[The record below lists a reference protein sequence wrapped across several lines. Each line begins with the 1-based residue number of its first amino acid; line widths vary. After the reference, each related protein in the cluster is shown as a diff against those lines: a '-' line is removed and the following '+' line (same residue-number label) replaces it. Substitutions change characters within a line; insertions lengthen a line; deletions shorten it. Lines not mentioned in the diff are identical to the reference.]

1 MKTTQLIMF
10 MALSFVLGLGVMA
23 LLRTDKESQK
33 ATSSNQS
40 SSEIE
45 NKDKKTGSNSSTSN
59 LISNVPSKPKNTPF
73 KINEDLEDPEDEEP
87 EGPEEA
93 FAQLL
98 NSPEARKLM
107 KGFAGAMSRGADR
120 MISSE
125 VEKQKEKLGLS
136 DDQAE
141 SIQGKLVSMVQDET
155 KRFQSQLDDEN
166 RSFGEIMESQGEF
179 WSQNEPKIDEIM
191 KAELNDDQYALYE
204 REQLVE
210 KTNRV
215 QRQATS
221 ELDRLN
227 RTLELTEEQEDQVFG
242 ILVQKS
248 SEYDESMAIEGIS
261 ATLPESANA
270 EDISKEDA
278 IRSVLNAD
286 QTEKY
291 NERLENGGFGRRG
304 GWGRGQWNRRGGFGG

>member
-1 MKTTQLIMF
+1 MKTNQLIIF

-23 LLRTDKESQK
+23 LFKSDKDVGNANSTKESSSENGSSSDK
-33 ATSSNQS
+33 TSSNS
-40 SSEIE
+40 S
-45 NKDKKTGSNSSTSN
+45 KSN
-59 LISNVPSKPKNTPF
+59 LISTVPSKPKNTPF
-73 KINEDLEDPEDEEP
+73 KIIEETEDSEDEEP
-87 EGPEEA
+87 AGPEEA

-107 KGFAGAMSRGADR
+107 KGFAGAMSQGADR
-120 MISSE
+120 MIASE
-125 VEKQKEKLGLS
+125 IENQKEKLGLS
-136 DDQAE
+136 DSQTE
-141 SIQGKLVSMVQDET
+141 SIKDKMVSMVKEET
-155 KRFQSQLDDEN
+155 KRFQSQLDDED

-179 WSQNEPKIDEIM
+179 WSQNEPKINEIM
-191 KAELNDDQYALYE
+191 KAELTDDQYATYE

-227 RTLELTEEQEDQVFG
+227 KTLELSEEQEDQVFG

-248 SEYDESMAIEGIS
+248 SQYDESMAIEGIE

-270 EDISKEDA
+270 EDITKEDA
-278 IRSVLNAD
+278 IRSVLNTE

-291 NERLENGGFGRRG
+291 NERLEKGGFGRRG
-304 GWGRGQWNRRGGFGG
+304 PWGRGRGFGG

>member
-1 MKTTQLIMF
+1 

-23 LLRTDKESQK
+23 LFKSDKDVGNANSTKESSSENGNSSDK
-33 ATSSNQS
+33 TSSNS
-40 SSEIE
+40 S
-45 NKDKKTGSNSSTSN
+45 KSN
-59 LISNVPSKPKNTPF
+59 LISTVPSKPKNTPF
-73 KINEDLEDPEDEEP
+73 KIIEETEDSEDEEP
-87 EGPEEA
+87 AGPEEA

-107 KGFAGAMSRGADR
+107 KGFAGAMSQGADR
-120 MISSE
+120 MIASE
-125 VEKQKEKLGLS
+125 IENQKEKLGLS
-136 DDQAE
+136 DSQTE
-141 SIQGKLVSMVQDET
+141 SIKDKMVSMVKEET
-155 KRFQSQLDDEN
+155 KRFQSQLDDED

-179 WSQNEPKIDEIM
+179 WSQNEPKINEIM
-191 KAELNDDQYALYE
+191 KAELTDDQYATYE

-227 RTLELTEEQEDQVFG
+227 KTLELSEEQEDQVFG

-248 SEYDESMAIEGIS
+248 SQYDESMAIEGIE

-270 EDISKEDA
+270 EDITKEDA
-278 IRSVLNAD
+278 IRSVLNTE

-291 NERLENGGFGRRG
+291 NERLEKGGFGRRG
-304 GWGRGQWNRRGGFGG
+304 PWGRGRGFGG

>member
-1 MKTTQLIMF
+1 MKRNQLIIF

-23 LLRTDKESQK
+23 LFKSDKDVENANSTK
-33 ATSSNQS
+33 ES
-40 SSEIE
+40 SSE
-45 NKDKKTGSNSSTSN
+45 NGNSSDKASSNSSKSN
-59 LISNVPSKPKNTPF
+59 LISTVPSKPKNTPF
-73 KINEDLEDPEDEEP
+73 KIIEETEDSEDEEP
-87 EGPEEA
+87 AGPEEA

-107 KGFAGAMSRGADR
+107 KGFAGAMSQGADR
-120 MISSE
+120 MIASE
-125 VEKQKEKLGLS
+125 IENQKEKLGLS
-136 DDQAE
+136 DSQTE
-141 SIQGKLVSMVQDET
+141 SIKDKMVSMVKEET
-155 KRFQSQLDDEN
+155 KRFQSQLDDED

-179 WSQNEPKIDEIM
+179 WSQNEPKINEIM
-191 KAELNDDQYALYE
+191 KAELTDDQYATYE

-210 KTNRV
+210 KTSRV

-227 RTLELTEEQEDQVFG
+227 KTLELSEEQEDQVFG

-248 SEYDESMAIEGIS
+248 SQYDESMAIEGIE

-270 EDISKEDA
+270 EDITKEDA
-278 IRSVLNAD
+278 IRSVLNTE

-291 NERLENGGFGRRG
+291 NERLEKGGFGRRG
-304 GWGRGQWNRRGGFGG
+304 PWGRGRGFGG

>member
-1 MKTTQLIMF
+1 MKTTQFMF

-23 LLRTDKESQK
+23 LLLTDKESQK

-45 NKDKKTGSNSSTSN
+45 NKGKKTGSNSSTSN

-73 KINEDLEDPEDEEP
+73 KINEDPEDEEP

-155 KRFQSQLDDEN
+155 KRFQNQLDDEN

-210 KTNRV
+210 KTTRV

>member
-45 NKDKKTGSNSSTSN
+45 NKGKKTGSNSSTSN

-73 KINEDLEDPEDEEP
+73 KINEDPEDEEP

>member
-73 KINEDLEDPEDEEP
+73 KINENPEDPEDEEP

>member
-1 MKTTQLIMF
+1 MKTNQLIIF

-23 LLRTDKESQK
+23 LFKSDKDIENANSIK
-33 ATSSNQS
+33 EN
-40 SSEIE
+40 SSE
-45 NKDKKTGSNSSTSN
+45 NGNSSDKTNSNSSKSN
-59 LISNVPSKPKNTPF
+59 LISTVPSKPKNTPF
-73 KINEDLEDPEDEEP
+73 KIIEETEDSEDEEP
-87 EGPEEA
+87 AGPEEA

-107 KGFAGAMSRGADR
+107 KGFAGAMSQGADR
-120 MISSE
+120 MIASE
-125 VEKQKEKLGLS
+125 IENQKEKLGLS
-136 DDQAE
+136 DSQTE
-141 SIQGKLVSMVQDET
+141 SIKDKMVSMVKEET

-179 WSQNEPKIDEIM
+179 WSQNEPKINEIM
-191 KAELNDDQYALYE
+191 KAELTDDQYATYE

-227 RTLELTEEQEDQVFG
+227 KTLELSEEQEDQVFG

-248 SEYDESMAIEGIS
+248 SQYDESMAIEGIE
-261 ATLPESANA
+261 ATLPESAIA
-270 EDISKEDA
+270 EDITKEDA
-278 IRSVLNAD
+278 IRSVLNTE

-291 NERLENGGFGRRG
+291 NERLEKGGFGRRG
-304 GWGRGQWNRRGGFGG
+304 PWGRGRGFGG

>member
-45 NKDKKTGSNSSTSN
+45 NKGKKTGSNSSTSN

-73 KINEDLEDPEDEEP
+73 KINEDPEDEEP

-210 KTNRV
+210 KTTRV

>member
-1 MKTTQLIMF
+1 MKTNQLIF

-23 LLRTDKESQK
+23 LFKSDKDVENANSTKESSSENGNSSDK
-33 ATSSNQS
+33 TSSNS
-40 SSEIE
+40 S
-45 NKDKKTGSNSSTSN
+45 KSN
-59 LISNVPSKPKNTPF
+59 LISTVPSKPKNTPF
-73 KINEDLEDPEDEEP
+73 KIIEETEDSEDEEP
-87 EGPEEA
+87 AGPEEA

-107 KGFAGAMSRGADR
+107 KGFAGAMSQGADR
-120 MISSE
+120 MIASE
-125 VEKQKEKLGLS
+125 IENQKEKLGLS
-136 DDQAE
+136 DSQTE
-141 SIQGKLVSMVQDET
+141 SIKDKMVSMVKEET
-155 KRFQSQLDDEN
+155 KRFQSQLDDED

-179 WSQNEPKIDEIM
+179 WSQNEPKINEIM
-191 KAELNDDQYALYE
+191 KAELTDDQYATYE

-227 RTLELTEEQEDQVFG
+227 KTLELSEEQEDQVFG

-248 SEYDESMAIEGIS
+248 SQYDESMAIEGIE

-270 EDISKEDA
+270 EDITKEDA
-278 IRSVLNAD
+278 IRSVLNTE

-291 NERLENGGFGRRG
+291 NERLEKGGFGRRG
-304 GWGRGQWNRRGGFGG
+304 SWGRGRGFGG

>member
-1 MKTTQLIMF
+1 MKTNQLIIF

-23 LLRTDKESQK
+23 LFKSDKDVENANSTK
-33 ATSSNQS
+33 ES
-40 SSEIE
+40 SSE
-45 NKDKKTGSNSSTSN
+45 NGKSSDKISSNSSKSN
-59 LISNVPSKPKNTPF
+59 LISTVPSKPKNTPF
-73 KINEDLEDPEDEEP
+73 KIIEETEDSEDEEP
-87 EGPEEA
+87 AGPEEA

-107 KGFAGAMSRGADR
+107 KGFAGAMSQGADR
-120 MISSE
+120 MIASE
-125 VEKQKEKLGLS
+125 IENQKEKLGLS
-136 DDQAE
+136 DSQTE
-141 SIQGKLVSMVQDET
+141 SIKDKMVSMVKEET
-155 KRFQSQLDDEN
+155 KRFQSQLDDED

-179 WSQNEPKIDEIM
+179 WSQNEPKINEIM
-191 KAELNDDQYALYE
+191 KAELTDDQYATYE

-210 KTNRV
+210 KTSRV

-227 RTLELTEEQEDQVFG
+227 KTLELSEEQEDQVFG

-248 SEYDESMAIEGIS
+248 SQYDESMAIEGIE

-270 EDISKEDA
+270 EDITKEDA
-278 IRSVLNAD
+278 IRSVLNTE

-291 NERLENGGFGRRG
+291 NERLEKGGFGRRG
-304 GWGRGQWNRRGGFGG
+304 SWGRGRGFGG

>member
-1 MKTTQLIMF
+1 MKTTQFMF

-45 NKDKKTGSNSSTSN
+45 NKGKKTGSNSSTSN

>member
-45 NKDKKTGSNSSTSN
+45 NKGKKTGSNSSTSN

-210 KTNRV
+210 KTTRV

-270 EDISKEDA
+270 EGISKEDA

>member
-1 MKTTQLIMF
+1 MKTNQLIIF

-23 LLRTDKESQK
+23 LFKSDKDVENANSTK
-33 ATSSNQS
+33 ES
-40 SSEIE
+40 SSE
-45 NKDKKTGSNSSTSN
+45 NGNSSDKASSNSSKSN
-59 LISNVPSKPKNTPF
+59 LISTVPSKPKNTPF
-73 KINEDLEDPEDEEP
+73 KIIEETEDSEDEEP
-87 EGPEEA
+87 AGPEEA

-107 KGFAGAMSRGADR
+107 KGFAGAMSQGADR
-120 MISSE
+120 MIASE
-125 VEKQKEKLGLS
+125 IENQKEKLGLS
-136 DDQAE
+136 DSQTE
-141 SIQGKLVSMVQDET
+141 SIKDKMVSMVKEET
-155 KRFQSQLDDEN
+155 KRFQSQLDDED

-179 WSQNEPKIDEIM
+179 WSQNEPKINEIM
-191 KAELNDDQYALYE
+191 KAELTDDQYATYE

-210 KTNRV
+210 KTSRV

-227 RTLELTEEQEDQVFG
+227 KTLELSEEQEDQVFG

-248 SEYDESMAIEGIS
+248 SQYDESMAIEGIE

-270 EDISKEDA
+270 EDITKEDA
-278 IRSVLNAD
+278 IRSVLNTE

-291 NERLENGGFGRRG
+291 NERLEKGGFGRRG
-304 GWGRGQWNRRGGFGG
+304 SWGRGRGFGG

>member
-1 MKTTQLIMF
+1 

-23 LLRTDKESQK
+23 LFKSDKDVENANSTK
-33 ATSSNQS
+33 ES
-40 SSEIE
+40 SSE
-45 NKDKKTGSNSSTSN
+45 NGNSSDKASSNSSKSN
-59 LISNVPSKPKNTPF
+59 LISTVPSKPKNTPF
-73 KINEDLEDPEDEEP
+73 KIIEETEDSEDEEP
-87 EGPEEA
+87 AGPEEA

-107 KGFAGAMSRGADR
+107 KGFAGAMSQGADR
-120 MISSE
+120 MIASE
-125 VEKQKEKLGLS
+125 IENQKEKLGLS
-136 DDQAE
+136 DSQTE
-141 SIQGKLVSMVQDET
+141 SIKDKMVSMVKEET
-155 KRFQSQLDDEN
+155 KRFQSQLDDED

-179 WSQNEPKIDEIM
+179 WSQNEPKINEIM
-191 KAELNDDQYALYE
+191 KAELTDDQYATYE

-210 KTNRV
+210 KTSRV

-227 RTLELTEEQEDQVFG
+227 KTLELSEEQEDQVFG

-248 SEYDESMAIEGIS
+248 SQYDESMAIEGIE

-270 EDISKEDA
+270 EDITKEDA
-278 IRSVLNAD
+278 IRSVLNTE

-291 NERLENGGFGRRG
+291 NERLEKGGFGRRG
-304 GWGRGQWNRRGGFGG
+304 PWGRGRGFGG

>member
-45 NKDKKTGSNSSTSN
+45 NKGKKTGSNSSTSN

>member
-45 NKDKKTGSNSSTSN
+45 NKGKKTGSNSSTSN
-59 LISNVPSKPKNTPF
+59 LISNVPSKSKNTPF
-73 KINEDLEDPEDEEP
+73 KINEDPEDEEP

>member
-1 MKTTQLIMF
+1 

-23 LLRTDKESQK
+23 LFKSDKDVGNANSTKESSSENGSSSDK
-33 ATSSNQS
+33 TSSNS
-40 SSEIE
+40 S
-45 NKDKKTGSNSSTSN
+45 KSN
-59 LISNVPSKPKNTPF
+59 LISTVPSKPKNTPF
-73 KINEDLEDPEDEEP
+73 KIIEETEDSEDEEP
-87 EGPEEA
+87 AGPEEA

-107 KGFAGAMSRGADR
+107 KGFAGAMSQGADR
-120 MISSE
+120 MIASE
-125 VEKQKEKLGLS
+125 IENQKEKLGLS
-136 DDQAE
+136 DSQTE
-141 SIQGKLVSMVQDET
+141 SIKDKMVSMVKEET
-155 KRFQSQLDDEN
+155 KRFQSQLDDED

-179 WSQNEPKIDEIM
+179 WSQNEPKINEIM
-191 KAELNDDQYALYE
+191 KAELTDDQYATYE

-227 RTLELTEEQEDQVFG
+227 KTLELSEEQEDQVFG

-248 SEYDESMAIEGIS
+248 SQYDESMAIEGIE

-270 EDISKEDA
+270 EDITKEDA
-278 IRSVLNAD
+278 IRSVLNTE

-291 NERLENGGFGRRG
+291 NERLEKGGFGRRG
-304 GWGRGQWNRRGGFGG
+304 PWGRGRGFGG

>member
-73 KINEDLEDPEDEEP
+73 KINEDPEDEEP

>member
-45 NKDKKTGSNSSTSN
+45 NKGKKTGSNSSTSN

-179 WSQNEPKIDEIM
+179 WSQNEPKMDEIM

-210 KTNRV
+210 KTTRV

-278 IRSVLNAD
+278 IRSVLNVE